1 MTFWALPVAALL
13 LLGSPALADPRPASA
28 ERAAA
33 AAPGFYDTVRQR
45 LRIVRTRL
53 AAQREGTQ
61 AVRARMQGC
70 RAQAEQP
77 RPAGGRLVQ
86 YRDCLGR
93 G

>member
-13 LLGSPALADPRPASA
+13 LLGSAAMADPRPAAA
-28 ERAAA
+28 ERVASDG
-33 AAPGFYDTVRQR
+33 PGFYDAVRQR
-45 LRIVRTRL
+45 LRTVRTRL

-77 RPAGGRLVQ
+77 RPAGSRLVQ